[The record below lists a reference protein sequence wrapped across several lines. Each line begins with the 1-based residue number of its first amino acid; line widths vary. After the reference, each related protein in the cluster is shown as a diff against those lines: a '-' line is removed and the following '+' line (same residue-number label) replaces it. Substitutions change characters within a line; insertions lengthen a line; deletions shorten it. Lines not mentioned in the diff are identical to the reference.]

1 MTNRFTI
8 QPSEKE
14 GFWIASDEEGGI
26 SIEFLGDSFS
36 PEELG
41 ALRERL
47 EFECDAVENGPR
59 AAIGRR
65 IAELRRELDISQREL
80 ARRAGIT
87 QPNLVNIENGK
98 YSAGLDILWRISRAL
113 GRSLYIV

>member
-14 GFWIASDEEGGI
+14 GFWIARDDKAGI
-26 SIEFLGDSFS
+26 SIEFLANSFS
-36 PEELG
+36 PEELD

-47 EFECDAVENGPR
+47 GFECDAVNNGAR

-65 IAELRRELDISQREL
+65 IAALRRELGLSQREL
-80 ARRAGIT
+80 AARAGIS
-87 QPNLVNIENGK
+87 QPNLTNIEAGK

>member
-14 GFWIASDEEGGI
+14 GFWIARDDKAGI
-26 SIEFLGDSFS
+26 SIEFLANSLS

-47 EFECDAVENGPR
+47 EFECEAVENGPR

-65 IAELRRELDISQREL
+65 ISELRRELGFSQREL
-80 ARRAGIT
+80 ARRAEIS
-87 QPNLVNIENGK
+87 QPNLVNIEAGK

-113 GRSLYIV
+113 GRSIYIV

>member
-14 GFWIASDEEGGI
+14 GFWIARDDKAGI
-26 SIEFLGDSFS
+26 SIEFLANSLS

-47 EFECDAVENGPR
+47 EFECEAVENGHR

-65 IAELRRELDISQREL
+65 IAELRRELGFSQREL
-80 ARRAGIT
+80 ARRAEIS
-87 QPNLVNIENGK
+87 QPNLVNIEAGK
-98 YSAGLDILWRISRAL
+98 YSAGLDVLWRIARAL
-113 GRSLYIV
+113 GRAVYIV